1 MKIQFKTD
9 VIVDVI
15 VSFDEDSD
23 TATTEAVNFYQGDET
38 EIEICDAKFPPHARE
53 IQFGDGSVAFVTPN
67 FWAVV
72 EIL

>member
-1 MKIQFKTD
+1 MKIKFKQDVELEVVVDFDQETDIPSYETAKFLQDDETD
-9 VIVDVI
+9 V
-15 VSFDEDSD
+15 
-23 TATTEAVNFYQGDET
+23 
-38 EIEICDAKFPPHARE
+38 EICDAAEPPHAQE